1 MPVLLRSASRAKRKS
16 VTFNPELDYF
26 YFTPDEH
33 EDSETE
39 SESPEAMSE
48 TQKNGSANENGQ
60 GTTKAVPWTELD
72 RAIVLN
78 NILGQLHASSGKTL
92 DWKAIS
98 KALPGRTMASMR
110 AVWDRYRNDMKTAAA
125 GEGDFVAVPNKQKTP
140 RKKSTSKT
148 AAAVA
153 SEDADAEDAPETPAK
168 KRGGGAKKRASGADG
183 EEGSATKKKRTPK
196 KTPVKKTAA
205 KVEEEEEASEEAET
219 PAPAPAAA
227 DAEDAKNSDEEMKDT
242 AEAKV

>member
-1 MPVLLRSASRAKRKS
+1 MPVLLRSASRDKRRS
-16 VTFNPELDYF
+16 VTFNPKLDYF

-33 EDSETE
+33 EDTETE
-39 SESPEAMSE
+39 SKYPEAMSE

-78 NILGQLHASSGKTL
+78 NILGQLHASSGKSL

-98 KALPGRTMASMR
+98 EALPGRTMASMR
-110 AVWDRYRNDMKTAAA
+110 AVWDRYRNDMKTAAV
-125 GEGDFVAVPNKQKTP
+125 GEGELVAVPNKQKTP
-140 RKKSTSKT
+140 RKKSTPKT

-153 SEDADAEDAPETPAK
+153 SEDADAEDVPETPAK

-196 KTPVKKTAA
+196 KTPAKKTAA
-205 KVEEEEEASEEAET
+205 KVEEEEEEASEEAE
-219 PAPAPAAA
+219 PPAPAAA
-227 DAEDAKNSDEEMKDT
+227 NVEDAKNSDEDMKDT
-242 AEAKV
+242 AEAEV

>member
-1 MPVLLRSASRAKRKS
+1 
-16 VTFNPELDYF
+16 
-26 YFTPDEH
+26 
-33 EDSETE
+33 
-39 SESPEAMSE
+39 MSE

-125 GEGDFVAVPNKQKTP
+125 GEGDFVAVPNKQKTRTYHQP
-140 RKKSTSKT
+140 RPGG
-148 AAAVA
+148 
-153 SEDADAEDAPETPAK
+153 E
-168 KRGGGAKKRASGADG
+168 KRPHRY
-183 EEGSATKKKRTPK
+183 
-196 KTPVKKTAA
+196 
-205 KVEEEEEASEEAET
+205 
-219 PAPAPAAA
+219 
-227 DAEDAKNSDEEMKDT
+227 
-242 AEAKV
+242 